1 MTKLEEEAIIEY
13 ILEQSLRGIPPL
25 KLDVREMANR
35 LLRDRGAKPVGK
47 H

>member
-13 ILEQSLRGIPPL
+13 ILKQSLQGIPPL
-25 KLDVREMANR
+25 KLDVQEIANR
-35 LLRDRGAKPVGK
+35 LLRDCGAKPVSK